1 MKAVSMA
8 ALPFNFLCP
17 NPTCSTVIV
26 IESFIL
32 KIVPFWG
39 ELTFPAKKI
48 YVPAPFNFS
57 FS

>member
-1 MKAVSMA
+1 MKAVSVA

-48 YVPAPFNFS
+48 YVPAPL
-57 FS
+57 